1 MRKLLTLCLLAV
13 TMCAAA
19 QEQVQSKRVAVPEI
33 VDKTGQVQDTIKQM
47 LQNSLI
53 YAVARTPG
61 YECIDMSNNIQDG
74 NQTIKRAS
82 YLLIAEIIPF
92 KGDCVMVS
100 ASLLDAETAQ
110 LINAIPTTI
119 VSTQNLEKL
128 KETFSQIVKKLLFP
142 ED

>member
-61 YECIDMSNNIQDG
+61 YECIDMSINFQDV
-74 NQTIKRAS
+74 NQIPKSAS
-82 YLLIAEIIPF
+82 YLLIAEVTPF
-92 KGDCVMVS
+92 MGNNVMVS
-100 ASLLDAETAQ
+100 ANLLDAETAQ
-110 LINAIPTTI
+110 LINTIPTTM
-119 VSTQNLEKL
+119 VSTQNLEEL
-128 KETFSQIVKKLLFP
+128 KETFSQIGKKLLSP